1 MNDER
6 QISRLSK
13 QLAKNLPRPT
23 PDNPRELL
31 HSICTQLAEERN
43 RTVRLMFR
51 TFPPQTV
58 SGLWL
63 KLPDEDLIIVEENT
77 GWFHQLVIL
86 GHEIWH
92 MVSGRGAGCLA
103 HHHGGEQH
111 VVAAARALSED
122 FDLQEVI
129 DLVEIAARTSVDATD
144 EESTAERAGLA
155 IATAVRRAMHSSG
168 APRYGLAGRIE
179 QSLGG

>member
-31 HSICTQLAEERN
+31 DAICTQLAEERN
-43 RTVRLMFR
+43 RKVRLMFR

-58 SGLWL
+58 SGLWF
-63 KLPDEDLIIVEENT
+63 KLPDEDLIVVEENT
-77 GWFHQLVIL
+77 SWFHQLVIL

-92 MVSGRGAGCLA
+92 MVSGRGAVCFA
-103 HHHGGEQH
+103 HDHGGEKI
-111 VVAAARALSED
+111 VAAARALSDE
-122 FDLQEVI
+122 FDIQEAVN
-129 DLVEIAARTSVDATD
+129 LVEMAARTEVDATE

-155 IATAVRRAMHSSG
+155 IATAVRRAIQTSNTPS
-168 APRYGLAGRIE
+168 YGLAGRIE

>member
-23 PDNPRELL
+23 PDNPREILL
-31 HSICTQLAEERN
+31 TICAQLAEERN
-43 RTVRLMFR
+43 RRVRLMFR
-51 TFPPQTV
+51 TFPSQTV
-58 SGLWL
+58 SGLWF
-63 KLPDEDLIIVEENT
+63 KLPDEDLIVIEENT

-86 GHEIWH
+86 GHEVWH
-92 MVSGRGAGCLA
+92 MVSGRGSTCFADD
-103 HHHGGEQH
+103 HSGEK
-111 VVAAARALSED
+111 VVAAARALSDD
-122 FDLQEVI
+122 FDIQEAMNVF
-129 DLVEIAARTSVDATD
+129 EMAARTEVDATE

-155 IATAVRRAMHSSG
+155 IATAVRRAIQTSG
-168 APRYGLAGRIE
+168 TPSYGLAGRIE